1 VSSCGITIPLGVP
14 LADQLDYFAELE
26 SLGYTDLWSSEVN
39 GTDAFTP
46 LAAASFVAPSVR
58 LATAIIPTFTR
69 GPACLAQ
76 SVASLAGLAPGRF
89 VIGLGSSSN
98 VIVGQWNGLPFERPL
113 ARTRDM
119 VRFLRVALTGEKVT
133 QVYDTMEVRNFRLAA
148 VPPVQPP
155 ILVAGLREK
164 MLRLAGEE
172 ADGTILNW
180 LSAEDVRTV
189 APCVHA
195 GGPGK
200 EIVARIFVCPSSDLD
215 MVRAHGREFVAA
227 YLNVPVY
234 RKFQEWLGRG
244 GDLAEMWR
252 LWEARDRKAAAAAVP
267 DPVVDDLIVHG
278 TPDECRAKIQRYVDC
293 GVDTPML
300 GIMPWGIDPRD
311 AARALRP
318 A

>member
-1 VSSCGITIPLGVP
+1 
-14 LADQLDYFAELE
+14 
-26 SLGYTDLWSSEVN
+26 
-39 GTDAFTP
+39 
-46 LAAASFVAPSVR
+46 
-58 LATAIIPTFTR
+58 
-69 GPACLAQ
+69 
-76 SVASLAGLAPGRF
+76 
-89 VIGLGSSSN
+89 VIGLGSSSD

-119 VRFLRVALTGEKVT
+119 VRFLRQALTGEKVT
-133 QVYDTMEVRNFRLAA
+133 ESYDTMEVRNFRLTA

-200 EIVARIFVCPSSDLD
+200 EIVARIFVCPSPDVD

-244 GDLAEMWR
+244 DDLSEMWR
-252 LWEARDRKAAAAAVP
+252 LWAARERKAAAAAVP
-267 DPVVDDLIVHG
+267 DHVVDDLIVHG

-300 GIMPWGIDPRD
+300 GIMPWGIEPRE